1 MYEWSVPNDMIE
13 AVQIRATK
21 MVPGLRSMTYTESLK
36 TLKLPTMTYRR
47 LRGDMITVYKIMK
60 GLYHK
65 ECCPKLPTLMEKT
78 GREGRQP
85 LQLYQERSNLD
96 LRKHSFTQRVVS
108 VWNTLPSYVVQAES
122 INDFKSKLDENWR
135 YESVKYDYREPLSC
149 VRVTRKN

>member
-1 MYEWSVPNDMIE
+1 MIE

-21 MVPGLRSMTYTESLK
+21 MVPGLRSMTYTERLK

-65 ECCPKLPTLMEKT
+65 ECCPKLPTLMKKT

-149 VRVTRKN
+149 VRVTRKK